1 MNCYIKSNYGIAFI
15 LPIIEL
21 TDVHTIRCTTMLH
34 VTFSIRCYS
43 NKILYTQYTWFHT
56 KAKSALNKTKDMV
69 IRVMVCSSKKI
80 KKKLWPQTLQNIRL
94 VEQLSKTI
102 TNQTTNILNN
112 PDGVDLAD
120 LAKILEQGFN
130 YFLVHIVK
138 STFLILQKWVHLYV
152 QLNRHLIFLIRKR
165 SFPFFQFVFDLF
177 LYKIFP

>member
-1 MNCYIKSNYGIAFI
+1 
-15 LPIIEL
+15 
-21 TDVHTIRCTTMLH
+21 
-34 VTFSIRCYS
+34 
-43 NKILYTQYTWFHT
+43 
-56 KAKSALNKTKDMV
+56 
-69 IRVMVCSSKKI
+69 MVCSSKKI

-138 STFLILQKWVHLYV
+138 STFLILQK
-152 QLNRHLIFLIRKR
+152 
-165 SFPFFQFVFDLF
+165 
-177 LYKIFP
+177 